1 MYGNPNDSI
10 SFDPTEVVEA
20 QGFAPAPAGKYL
32 ARIIDVTTDGQTQ
45 DGYSRWG
52 LRFEFAAQVRPDGV
66 VTTRDDA
73 KGWAGHGCWDNLVFS
88 DKAAGRVK
96 LVLGRLGLDMSR
108 KLDLTSQMILGRWAI
123 LEVGVEE
130 YTHEGKSR
138 RKNAVAFAGYEGA
151 PVGVVEQ
158 LMASKKAPKLV
169 AERPAKGGVDT
180 SFDTARYE
188 REA

>member
-1 MYGNPNDSI
+1 MYDNSNDSI
-10 SFDPTEVVEA
+10 SFDPTGVQEA

-52 LRFEFAAQVRPDGV
+52 LRYEFAAQVRPDGV
-66 VTTRDDA
+66 VTIRDDG
-73 KGWAGHGCWDNLVFS
+73 KNWAGHGCWDNLVFS

-108 KLDLTSQMILGRWAI
+108 KIDLTPQVLLGRWAI

-138 RKNAVAFAGYEGA
+138 RKNAVAFAGYEVA
-151 PVGVVEQ
+151 PRGVVEQ
-158 LMASKKAPKLV
+158 LVTSGKAPKLV
-169 AERPAKGGVDT
+169 AERPAKGGADT
-180 SFDTARYE
+180 SFDAARYE
-188 REA
+188 HEA